1 VHVIDLSGPAAHPWQ
16 WLKLMRAFHG
26 RPGGAPQLR
35 ITMVHDDEAFLAHT
49 AALLRREAEALDM
62 AFSFHPV
69 LGRLETLD
77 LGDLHHALAMRS
89 GDARAFSCA
98 LQMHRLLAVDDTDT
112 QQQLAAA
119 AVGTGPSVG
128 PRAASSCSCY
138 PPGDVACYYCPPE
151 TAKTSLPD
159 PSPTTPFAAQASSSS
174 SPHPQWTAVPRPAL
188 LPPLAGFLSAARAAS
203 PKVVCV
209 MEQDA
214 GDNVAGG
221 LAARFEEA
229 LQHYAAVFEAL
240 DDAAGAAGEERAAVE
255 RVLLWEEV
263 RDVLARDGPERRE
276 RHERLHQWAARMAGA
291 GFAGVPLSYVA
302 KMEAD
307 AALRRCG
314 LRGYETVGAGGC
326 LLLCRRGRPL
336 YSVSAWRP
344 WPSRGSASASSSGS
358 GSRSSRL
365 PQLVAA
371 PVQMPW
377 PLLLPP
383 PVDDSVYIYSQE
395 QTSTPN
401 PL

>member
-1 VHVIDLSGPAAHPWQ
+1 
-16 WLKLMRAFHG
+16 MRAFHG

-112 QQQLAAA
+112 QQQQVAQLAA
-119 AVGTGPSVG
+119 
-128 PRAASSCSCY
+128 AASSCSCY
-138 PPGDVACYYCPPE
+138 PPGDVACYYCPTE
-151 TAKTSLPD
+151 TVKTSLPD

-174 SPHPQWTAVPRPAL
+174 PHPQWTAVPRSAL

-214 GDNVAGG
+214 GDNVAAG

-240 DDAAGAAGEERAAVE
+240 DDAAAVAAGEERAAVE